1 MMATVRFREFG
12 LYLWKVV
19 IIERKLNKFSLTEL
33 GWDKLAWINHAPVAQ
48 LVEHWAVTWEVVSST
63 PAGSTLRVLK

>member
-1 MMATVRFREFG
+1 MITG
-12 LYLWKVV
+12 
-19 IIERKLNKFSLTEL
+19 RKLNKFSLTEL

-63 PAGSTLRVLK
+63 PAGSTLRILKNSVESGAFVITSANR